1 MVVGYIIG
9 HNNKH
14 PGCFCSEI
22 NWVMETNTLLI
33 PIVVILISL
42 ALILFGISRLLAK
55 RMGIPDGRIIYSDP
69 GIWKKSQKP
78 LYDAGIGLT
87 GRPDYL
93 IKKGDQII
101 PAEVK
106 SSWAPRSPYDSHI
119 LQLAAYCVLV
129 NSTYGQRPPYGLLRY
144 KNRTFKVRFTFE
156 LEERLFEIID
166 IIRMQKNKED
176 APRSH
181 NQPNRCARC
190 GYRNSCDQR
199 L

>member
-1 MVVGYIIG
+1 M
-9 HNNKH
+9 
-14 PGCFCSEI
+14 EI
-22 NWVMETNTLLI
+22 NTLLI
-33 PIVVILISL
+33 PIVVILIFL

-55 RMGIPDGRIIYSDP
+55 RTGIPDGRIIYSDP
-69 GIWKKSQKP
+69 GVWKKALKP

-93 IKKGDQII
+93 IKKGNQII
-101 PAEVK
+101 PVEVK

-129 NSTYGQRPPYGLLRY
+129 KSTYGQCPPYGLLRY
-144 KNRTFKVRFTFE
+144 KNRTFKVKFTSD
-156 LEERLFEIID
+156 LEERALEIID

-176 APRSH
+176 IPRSH

-199 L
+199 LWNHWLRAL

>member
-1 MVVGYIIG
+1 M
-9 HNNKH
+9 K
-14 PGCFCSEI
+14 P
-22 NWVMETNTLLI
+22 NTLII
-33 PIVVILISL
+33 PIVVILIFL

-55 RMGIPDGRIIYSDP
+55 RTGIPDGHIIYSDP
-69 GIWKKSQKP
+69 GVWEKAQKP

-87 GRPDYL
+87 GKPDYL

-106 SSWAPRSPYDSHI
+106 SSWAPRSPYDRHI

-129 NSTYGQRPPYGLLRY
+129 NSTYGQRPPYGLLCY
-144 KNRTFKVRFTFE
+144 KNRTFKVKFTFD
-156 LEERLFEIID
+156 LEERLLETID

-181 NQPNRCARC
+181 TQPNRCARC

>member
-1 MVVGYIIG
+1 M
-9 HNNKH
+9 
-14 PGCFCSEI
+14 EI
-22 NWVMETNTLLI
+22 NALLVSI
-33 PIVVILISL
+33 AAALVFL
-42 ALILFGISRLLAK
+42 ALILFGISHLLSK
-55 RMGIPDGRIIYSDP
+55 KTGIPDGRIIYSDP
-69 GIWKKSQKP
+69 GVWNKTLKP

-93 IKKGDQII
+93 IKKNRQII

-129 NSTYGQRPPYGLLRY
+129 ESTYRQRPPYGLLRY
-144 KNRTFKVRFTFE
+144 KNRTFKVKFTSE
-156 LEERLFEIID
+156 LENKVLEIIST
-166 IIRMQKNKED
+166 IRMQKNKED

-181 NQPNRCARC
+181 NHPNRCARC
-190 GYRNSCDQR
+190 GYRNICDQR

>member
-1 MVVGYIIG
+1 
-9 HNNKH
+9 
-14 PGCFCSEI
+14 
-22 NWVMETNTLLI
+22 MEKSSLLI
-33 PIVVILISL
+33 SFVGILIFL

-55 RMGIPDGRIIYSDP
+55 RTGIPDGRIIYSDP
-69 GIWKKSQKP
+69 GVWKKTLKP

-93 IKKGDQII
+93 IKKGDRII

-129 NSTYGQRPPYGLLRY
+129 ESTYGRRPPYGLLRY
-144 KNRTFKVRFTFE
+144 KNRTFKIKFTSD
-156 LEERLFEIID
+156 LEERVLEKID
-166 IIRMQKNKED
+166 VIRKQKNKED

-181 NQPNRCARC
+181 NQLNRCARC
-190 GYRNSCDQR
+190 GYRNICDQR

>member
-1 MVVGYIIG
+1 
-9 HNNKH
+9 
-14 PGCFCSEI
+14 
-22 NWVMETNTLLI
+22 MEMNSLLI
-33 PIVVILISL
+33 SFIGILIFI
-42 ALILFGISRLLAK
+42 ALILFGISHLLTK
-55 RMGIPDGRIIYSDP
+55 RTGIPDGRIIYSDP
-69 GIWKKSQKP
+69 GVWKKNLKP

-129 NSTYGQRPPYGLLRY
+129 ESTYGQRPPYGLLRY
-144 KNRTFKVRFTFE
+144 KNRTFKIKFTSD
-156 LEERLFEIID
+156 LEERVLEKID
-166 IIRMQKNKED
+166 VIRKQKNKED

-181 NQPNRCARC
+181 NQLNRCARC
-190 GYRNSCDQR
+190 GYRNICNQR

>member
-1 MVVGYIIG
+1 
-9 HNNKH
+9 
-14 PGCFCSEI
+14 
-22 NWVMETNTLLI
+22 METNTLLI
-33 PIVVILISL
+33 KIVVILTSL

-55 RMGIPDGRIIYSDP
+55 RTGIPGGRIIYSDP
-69 GIWKKSQKP
+69 GMWKKARKP
-78 LYDAGIGLT
+78 LYDARIGLT

-119 LQLAAYCVLV
+119 LQLAAFCVLV
-129 NSTYGQRPPYGLLRY
+129 TSTYGPRPPYGLLRY
-144 KNRTFKVRFTFE
+144 KNRTFKVKFTFD
-156 LEERLFEIID
+156 LEERLLEIID
-166 IIRMQKNKED
+166 IIRMQKNKGD
-176 APRSH
+176 THRSH

>member
-1 MVVGYIIG
+1 MV
-9 HNNKH
+9 K
-14 PGCFCSEI
+14 
-22 NWVMETNTLLI
+22 NTLLI
-33 PIVVILISL
+33 PAVVILIFL

-55 RMGIPDGRIIYSDP
+55 RTGIPDGRIIYSDP
-69 GIWKKSQKP
+69 GVWNKALKP
-78 LYDAGIGLT
+78 LYDASLGLT

-93 IKKGDQII
+93 IKKGDLII

-144 KNRTFKVRFTFE
+144 KNRTFKVKFTSD
-156 LEERLFEIID
+156 LERRVLDIID
-166 IIRMQKNKED
+166 IIRMQKGKED
-176 APRSH
+176 TPRSH

-190 GYRNSCDQR
+190 GYRNNCDQR